1 MDRIEILVEELS
13 MEVFLK
19 GLLPRILP
27 EDYKLGQNCFVY
39 PHEGKNDLQKRLP
52 RRVRAYRSYP
62 EDVKLIVVHD
72 QDSAD
77 CIKLKQQL
85 VKLIKNEDVNIQ
97 FLVRIACREL
107 ENWYLGDLKAVE
119 KVYPKS
125 KASGLSRKA
134 KFRNV
139 DKIQG
144 SREMEYLSKE
154 FGKTSC
160 ARSLAPIID
169 IEDNTS
175 VSFNQ
180 FISGLNKFLK
190 DGDKGSVL
198 RLD

>member
-27 EDYKLGQNCFVY
+27 ENYKLGQNCFVY
-39 PHEGKNDLQKRLP
+39 PHEGKSDLQKRLP

-62 EDVKLIVVHD
+62 DNVKLIVVHD

-77 CIKLKQQL
+77 CKTLKQQL
-85 VKLIKNEDVNIQ
+85 VNLIKNEDITIK

-119 KVYPKS
+119 MVYPES
-125 KASGLSRKA
+125 KASNFVRKA

-144 SREMEYLSKE
+144 SREMEMLSKA
-154 FGKTSC
+154 FSKTSC

-169 IEDNTS
+169 IEANTS
-175 VSFNQ
+175 ISFNQ
-180 FISGLNKFLK
+180 FINGLQNFL
-190 DGDKGSVL
+190 DNGDKGSVVI
-198 RLD
+198 LD